1 VHHFGLFFSERGLR
15 NSDPPLFHATLTSG
29 MPAPHFT
36 QRDRKKTCQLD
47 RSGTPPDVT
56 MGHAPCPKLQPT
68 GQPITK
74 AIEGAKCPQGRF
86 SKAGR
91 YIPRPR
97 PEKRDTGLTKPVHDQ
112 PSKRQIQQVSLT
124 VQQPCIHASNA
135 ASPTHPHRKPQT
147 QPSKRHHK
155 PESYWPTPV

>member
-1 VHHFGLFFSERGLR
+1 VHHFGLFFRARATQQRPSVISRDANQWHAR
-15 NSDPPLFHATLTSG
+15 APLHTTR
-29 MPAPHFT
+29 
-36 QRDRKKTCQLD
+36 QEKTCQLD

-56 MGHAPCPKLQPT
+56 MGHAPYPKLQPT

-112 PSKRQIQQVSLT
+112 PSKRQIQQVFLT
-124 VQQPCIHASNA
+124 VQQPCTHASNA
-135 ASPTHPHRKPQT
+135 ASPTRLHRKPQT
-147 QPSKRHHK
+147 QPSKRHHR